1 MERPTFAEMTDRSRL
16 DRLRGEILA
25 FVSDFENNGY
35 SNLEIARELV
45 AASFNRASREEK
57 RYIEESFYHH
67 VVGVTT
73 RLIGEMNALGREMA
87 TRVYK
92 QTH

>member
-1 MERPTFAEMTDRSRL
+1 MERPTFAEMTDRGRL

-45 AASFNRASREEK
+45 AASFNRAAREEK
-57 RYIEESFYHH
+57 IYIEKSFYHH
-67 VVGVTT
+67 VLGVTS
-73 RLIGEMNALGREMA
+73 RLLGGMDALGREMA